1 MVLIGIIASIFA
13 AIGQA
18 LNYALTKDCQ
28 EKHRI
33 YGFRMLIGAHI
44 GMGFIMLWPFL
55 FCSYYTYFEWEHL
68 IDLFKINLPF
78 LFAQYCMMQS
88 IRVSDAS
95 IVSPLL
101 VLKIPVLAA
110 ISIVLFKDSYAVHQY
125 LAIAAILLL
134 SWYFSSL
141 SGQIKLKAL
150 MFVFLA
156 SFCYVLSDIA
166 ITDYAKKFAAHPIEQ
181 VMIANSFNYIAGAI
195 FFLPCAF
202 MKKVTAKDIYNCKY
216 VALSW
221 IIAVTLIVIGFNLS
235 GLVSGTIIQSLRGA
249 FGIIIALIFFRNE
262 IMDHGARWQLKVAIS
277 ILMTLSVASFYL

>member
-78 LFAQYCMMQS
+78 LFAQYFMMQS

-110 ISIVLFKDSYAVHQY
+110 IS
-125 LAIAAILLL
+125 
-134 SWYFSSL
+134 
-141 SGQIKLKAL
+141 
-150 MFVFLA
+150 
-156 SFCYVLSDIA
+156 
-166 ITDYAKKFAAHPIEQ
+166 
-181 VMIANSFNYIAGAI
+181 
-195 FFLPCAF
+195 
-202 MKKVTAKDIYNCKY
+202 
-216 VALSW
+216 
-221 IIAVTLIVIGFNLS
+221 
-235 GLVSGTIIQSLRGA
+235 
-249 FGIIIALIFFRNE
+249 
-262 IMDHGARWQLKVAIS
+262 
-277 ILMTLSVASFYL
+277 

>member
-1 MVLIGIIASIFA
+1 
-13 AIGQA
+13 
-18 LNYALTKDCQ
+18 
-28 EKHRI
+28 
-33 YGFRMLIGAHI
+33 
-44 GMGFIMLWPFL
+44 
-55 FCSYYTYFEWEHL
+55 
-68 IDLFKINLPF
+68 
-78 LFAQYCMMQS
+78 MMQS

-110 ISIVLFKDSYAVHQY
+110 ISIVLFKDSYAIHQY

-150 MFVFLA
+150 IFVFLA
-156 SFCYVLSDIA
+156 SSCYVLSDIA
-166 ITDYAKKFAAHPIEQ
+166 ITNYAKKFAVHPIEQ
-181 VMIANSFNYIAGAI
+181 VMIANCFNYIAGAL

-202 MKKVTAKDIYNCKY
+202 IKKVKVKDVYNCKY

-221 IIAVTLIVIGFNLS
+221 IISVTLIVMGFNLS

-249 FGIIIALIFFRNE
+249 FGIIIALLFFRNE
-262 IMDHGARWQLKVAIS
+262 MADHGARWQLKIAIS
-277 ILMTLSVASFYL
+277 ILMTLAVASFYL

>member
-28 EKHRI
+28 EKYHI

-44 GMGFIMLWPFL
+44 GMGFILLWPFI

-78 LFAQYCMMQS
+78 LFAQYFMMQS
-88 IRVSDAS
+88 IRASDAS
-95 IVSPLL
+95 VVSPLL

-110 ISIVLFKDSYAVHQY
+110 ITILLFKDSYAVHQY

-141 SGQIKLKAL
+141 SGKINLKAL
-150 MFVFLA
+150 LFVFLA
-156 SFCYVLSDIA
+156 SSCYVMSDIA
-166 ITDYAKKFAAHPIEQ
+166 ITVYAKKFAVHPIEQ
-181 VMIANSFNYIAGAI
+181 VMIANCFNYIAGAL
-195 FFLPCAF
+195 FFLSCALI
-202 MKKVTAKDIYNCKY
+202 KKVTVKDVYNCKY
-216 VALSW
+216 VAISW
-221 IIAVTLIVIGFNLS
+221 IVAVTLIVIGFNLS
-235 GLVSGTIIQSLRGA
+235 GIVSGTIIQSLRGA
-249 FGIIIALIFFRNE
+249 FGIIIALLFFRNE
-262 IMDHGARWQLKVAIS
+262 MADHGAKWQLKVAIS